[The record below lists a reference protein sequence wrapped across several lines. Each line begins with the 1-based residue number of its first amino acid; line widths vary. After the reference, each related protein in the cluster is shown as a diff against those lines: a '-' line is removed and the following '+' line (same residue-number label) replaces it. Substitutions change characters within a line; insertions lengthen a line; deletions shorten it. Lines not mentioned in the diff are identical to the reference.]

1 VVTLAFVCGFI
12 TVAIFI
18 LGAAMFV
25 YTNYLSPIGPL
36 LLAASE
42 LGLAGVYF
50 AEHRHFKGSDG
61 WQRDDGHAVLQQT
74 IVQLTQYFAGVRR
87 TFDVPLD
94 LSHGTGFQ
102 QAVWQA
108 LLTLPFGS
116 TASYAGIARQ
126 IGKSAAVR
134 AVGAANGRNPISI
147 IVPCHRV
154 ISSSG
159 ALTGYAGGL
168 LNKQALLELEEKA
181 MW

>member
-1 VVTLAFVCGFI
+1 
-12 TVAIFI
+12 
-18 LGAAMFV
+18 MFV

-42 LGLAGVYF
+42 HGLAGVYF
-50 AEHRHFKGSDG
+50 AEHRHFKGRGG
-61 WQRDDGHAVLQQT
+61 WRRDDEHAVLQQS
-74 IVQLTQYFAGVRR
+74 ILQLAEYFAGARR
-87 TFDVPLD
+87 IFDLPLD
-94 LSHGTGFQ
+94 LSHGTDFQ

-116 TASYAGIARQ
+116 TASYASIACQ
-126 IGKSAAVR
+126 IGKPAAVR

-168 LNKQALLELEEKA
+168 LNKQALLELEKSA